1 MREKK
6 EKGKERKEKERKE
19 KEGREETVRSSSD
32 LQHFDERNLLDQEV
46 KFVYAKKA
54 TRRYQKQEA

>member
-32 LQHFDERNLLDQEV
+32 LQHPDKRNLLDQEV
-46 KFVYAKKA
+46 KFVYAKKSYA
-54 TRRYQKQEA
+54 